1 MLPGGRAERHKHT
14 AIIIFRQKIT
24 EKIQMKWKKY
34 TIYTTTEAEDLV
46 SLMLNEAGVEG
57 VQIEDNV
64 PLSDTDTKGMFI
76 DILPE
81 LPPDDG
87 SSRLSF
93 FLRLADDSEEQGNV
107 KVADAEGTAEATVNS
122 AAIDDD
128 FADKS
133 EASASKESEISD
145 VTVAACTDT
154 CVESC
159 ADSAKSEDRSYSIED
174 KIWSED
180 EIKALL
186 ETVRAE
192 LDEMRS
198 YTDIGEGRI
207 VEGVTEDTDWRD
219 NWKQFFKPIKVDD
232 FLIKPTWE
240 DIPSELKAEA
250 ESGELKVIEIDPGTA
265 FGTGSHETT
274 QLCMA
279 ALKDYIKP
287 GDTVLDIGTGSGIL
301 GIGAIKLGAD
311 KVAATELD
319 EMCKPSIMDNIS
331 YNDIGED
338 SFRLF
343 IGNVIGDE
351 ATISAVREQAPSGYD
366 VVIANILAP
375 VIAMLAEAGNVD
387 ALIKQGGIFITSGII
402 DTKLD
407 EVRAAFEAN
416 PAWELLKV
424 NAKGEWTSII
434 AKRV

>member
-1 MLPGGRAERHKHT
+1 MRKYA
-14 AIIIFRQKIT
+14 AIINFRQRIT

-107 KVADAEGTAEATVNS
+107 KGADAEGAAETAGNLS
-122 AAIDDD
+122 DIDRG
-128 FADKS
+128 FADES

-145 VTVAACTDT
+145 ATVAACTDT

-240 DIPSELKAEA
+240 EIPSELKAEA
-250 ESGELKVIEIDPGTA
+250 ESGELKVIEIDPGAA

-279 ALKDYIKP
+279 ALKDYIRP

-331 YNDIGED
+331 YNDISED

-351 ATISAVREQAPSGYD
+351 ATISAVRGQAPSGYD

-387 ALIKQGGIFITSGII
+387 TLIKQGGIFITSGII
-402 DTKLD
+402 DSKLD

-424 NAKGEWTSII
+424 NVKGEWTSII